1 VKRRFDIQA
10 LRAVAVVA
18 VLLFHSGLAM
28 NAGFLGV
35 DVFFVVSGFVV
46 TQLILRR
53 IHAEGTISLASFWA
67 KRVRRLFPG
76 LILMVVVLSPLS
88 LLVFPRLDE
97 ASAGLITAGAGV
109 LSLANV
115 ATALLEFDYFAAP
128 SKENFMLHL
137 WSLSVEEQFYIFWPL
152 VFAMLWRP
160 FRLKRFT
167 IFATTVAV
175 TSFTVWV
182 IGSTEL
188 LGLLDR
194 GQAFAGFFSPIS
206 RAWEFLAGALVAL
219 LPAPKIGHR
228 AADLLSKLG
237 WIVMLTILIFSP
249 IVQEQQNASVVILVL
264 SVCVILRWGF
274 HGNLE
279 AVLQRK
285 SLSWIQFIGDRS
297 YSLYLWHWPL
307 AVFASILFPAQEY
320 AAFAGVLLSIPLSF
334 AAYTFVEQ
342 PFRYGSGIGRH
353 SLRASVPSLAV
364 VASLTLGVT
373 TFSFQGVET
382 RVSAD
387 ALSGELNEDEFTE
400 EMNRLSVECTFSF
413 RCFQTSSQEE
423 VDFLILGN
431 SHGAH
436 LTVGLA
442 RAFPNSNVVWV
453 HSSSVID
460 GEIGILRIL
469 EEIHEPEVVVVSEYL
484 SKPDQVNRVVEWES
498 AIDLLA
504 QFGSRLVITNG
515 SPTLAIPAYK
525 CKYGV
530 LWNTQQHRC
539 TFDAGPNNARHSI
552 YSSKIHDAV
561 KGRDGVEIADV
572 YGVFC
577 DSEYCSIGGP
587 EGIFFR
593 DLNHFT
599 LLGSS
604 MAAEQIRSTLRD

>member
-18 VLLFHSGLAM
+18 VLLFHSGLAV

-53 IHAEGTISLASFWA
+53 IHAEGTISLASFWT

-206 RAWEFLAGALVAL
+206 RAWEFLAGAIVAL
-219 LPAPKIGHR
+219 LPAPKTGYR

-237 WIVMLTILIFSP
+237 WIVMLAILIFSP
-249 IVQEQQNASVVILVL
+249 LVQQQRNASVIILVL
-264 SVCVILRWGF
+264 SVCVSLRWGS

-307 AVFASILFPAQEY
+307 AVFASILFPTQEY

-387 ALSGELNEDEFTE
+387 ALSGELNEDEFFA
-400 EMNRLSVECTFSF
+400 EMERLSVECTFGF
-413 RCFQTSSQEE
+413 ECFQTLSQEE

-460 GEIGILRIL
+460 GEKGILRIL

-484 SKPDQVNRVVEWES
+484 SKPDQVNRVIEWES

-572 YGVFC
+572 YGGFC

-604 MAAEQIRSTLRD
+604 MAAEQIKSTLRD